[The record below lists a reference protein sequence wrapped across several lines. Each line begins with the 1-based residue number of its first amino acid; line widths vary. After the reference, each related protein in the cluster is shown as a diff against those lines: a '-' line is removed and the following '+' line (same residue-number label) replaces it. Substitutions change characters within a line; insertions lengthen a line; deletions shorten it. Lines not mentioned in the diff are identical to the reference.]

1 VPVDAMTVRRWA
13 PAIAAAVAF
22 IGVAGWSALARGTS
36 GDPVLAGSNGRAAVT
51 ANGTTPAET
60 TAAGTTTTVPRVP
73 LTRELLRG
81 DTGEDVRMV
90 QQRLYDLGFDPGG
103 VDGVY
108 GQSTIQAVWAFE
120 KLIIGTPRDRVS
132 GHVTPAMWDRMQEPL
147 GIKPRR
153 PKASKTHVEVYLPQ
167 QVLVVFRDNKPI
179 LISHISSGSA
189 EDWCEVVKVD
199 NDDGTQTEKG
209 VCGRSITPG
218 GVYYFYRRK
227 AGWWESELGRMWNPV
242 YFNYG
247 LAVHGAGNVPSYPA
261 SHGCVRIPLHIGNYF
276 PSLVKYG
283 DQIFLFDGVKEP
295 EAYGKQP
302 PPFNTPDPNFTTTTS
317 STTTT
322 TTTTTKPP
330 RATTTTL
337 PPPTP
342 APPTTVAG
350 STTSVRPGLAEGGSS
365 TTTTP

>member
-1 VPVDAMTVRRWA
+1 
-13 PAIAAAVAF
+13 
-22 IGVAGWSALARGTS
+22 VAGWSALARGTS
-36 GDPVLAGSNGRAAVT
+36 ADPVLVGPDGTVVIT
-51 ANGTTPAET
+51 ADGTTPAET
-60 TAAGTTTTVPRVP
+60 TAAATTTTTVPRVP

-81 DTGEDVRMV
+81 ESGDDVRMV

-120 KLIIGTPRDRVS
+120 KLIMGTPRDNVS
-132 GHVTPAMWDRMQEPL
+132 GHVTPAMWDRMQQPL

-167 QVLVVFRDNKPI
+167 QVLVVFRENKPI
-179 LISHISSGSA
+179 LISHISSGSN

-199 NDDGTQTEKG
+199 NDDGTETEKG

-218 GVYYFYRRK
+218 GAYYFYRRK

-247 LAVHGAGNVPSYPA
+247 IAVHGAGNVPSYPA
-261 SHGCVRIPLHIGNYF
+261 SHGCVRIPLQIGNYF

-283 DQIFLFDGVKEP
+283 DQIFVFDDVKEP

-322 TTTTTKPP
+322 TTTPTTTKPP
-330 RATTTTL
+330 RPKTSA
-337 PPPTP
+337 PPSTPAPTIV
-342 APPTTVAG
+342 APPTTAQSSTTVAAG
-350 STTSVRPGLAEGGSS
+350 SPEGGSS
-365 TTTTP
+365 TTASP